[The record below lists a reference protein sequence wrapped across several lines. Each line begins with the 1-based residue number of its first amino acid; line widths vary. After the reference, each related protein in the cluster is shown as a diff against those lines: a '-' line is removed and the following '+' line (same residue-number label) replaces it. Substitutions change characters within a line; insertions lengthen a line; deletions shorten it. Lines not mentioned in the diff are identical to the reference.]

1 MSNKISTNNNSLS
14 ISLRKNLKLRKKQ
27 TVERDA
33 QNVSGKRL
41 SKIGISPLINNN
53 ILKNK

>member
-53 ILKNK
+53 IIKNK

>member
-1 MSNKISTNNNSLS
+1 MSNKISTKNNSLS

-27 TVERDA
+27 IVERDA
-33 QNVSGKRL
+33 LNVSGKRL

>member
-1 MSNKISTNNNSLS
+1 MSNKISTKNNSLS

-27 TVERDA
+27 ILERDA
-33 QNVSGKRL
+33 LNVSGKRL

-53 ILKNK
+53 IIKNK

>member
-1 MSNKISTNNNSLS
+1 MSKKISTNNNSLS

-33 QNVSGKRL
+33 KNVSGKRL